1 MLSLQVIQSGFHSA
15 KIWAIWHKAWV
26 MQKTGFTPSGKL
38 LRVGVA
44 ESVLMTLAVLFL
56 TGIHW
61 KLEKWRDRAIFA
73 LVAGLA
79 LGLHI
84 WVDKISWWV
93 LYEVIFSEVE
103 RTNIGGRGTNRY
115 HVLSIFVM
123 RIPYTYKELTTRKLI
138 KGVYRWC

>member
-26 MQKTGFTPSGKL
+26 MKRTGLTPSGKL
-38 LRVGVA
+38 LRVGVM
-44 ESVLMTLAVLFL
+44 ESFLITLAISFL

-61 KLEKWRDRAIFA
+61 KLGKWCDRAIFA
-73 LVAGLA
+73 LVTGLA
-79 LGLHI
+79 LGLRI

-103 RTNIGGRGTNRY
+103 
-115 HVLSIFVM
+115 
-123 RIPYTYKELTTRKLI
+123 
-138 KGVYRWC
+138 